1 MMWLPITETPVQPA
15 CHQKKQ
21 TMDPYPIRFRPVFKR
36 TIWGGRRLADQ
47 LGKPIGPETDYAESW
62 EVVDHG
68 SDQSVVDGGPL
79 DGKTLNDLMTEHAAW
94 LLGEEFTNA
103 TFPLLLKYLDCNR
116 VLSVQVHPDDAY
128 GATMTVPDLGK
139 TEAWYIVAAEPD
151 SQVYAGLR
159 PGVNRSM
166 LQEAI
171 ATGQSEQVLHSFHP
185 QAGDVIYIPAGT
197 VHALGAG
204 LLVAEIQQSSDT
216 TFRLFDWNRVDAE
229 GNARPLHLEQGLE
242 VSDYESGPVE
252 PRRSD
257 PTQAD
262 WQTVVRSEKF
272 LLNLLVLGTGV
283 VGGDGKFHILTV
295 PQGRATLVTPSETIL
310 LGGGETLMLPA
321 AMPRCELTVA
331 ENSVVMEMSLPDA

>member
-1 MMWLPITETPVQPA
+1 MSPLN
-15 CHQKKQ
+15 H
-21 TMDPYPIRFRPVFKR
+21 TMDASPIRFRPVLKR

-47 LGKPIGPETDYAESW
+47 LGKPLGTESDYAESW

-79 DGKTLNDLMTEHAAW
+79 DGMTLNQLIASHPDW
-94 LLGEEFTNA
+94 LLGDDASNK

-128 GATMTVPDLGK
+128 GATMPVPDLGK
-139 TEAWYIVAAEPD
+139 TEAWYIVAAEPE

-159 PGVNRSM
+159 SGVDRAM

-171 ATGQSEQVLHSFHP
+171 TTGQAEQVLHSFHP

-252 PRRSD
+252 PRRCD
-257 PTQAD
+257 PTTSG
-262 WQTVVRSEKF
+262 WQTVVQSEKF
-272 LLNLLVLGTGV
+272 VLDLLVLGTASIA
-283 VGGDGKFHILTV
+283 GDAKFHIITI
-295 PQGRATLVTPSETIL
+295 PQGGATLATDSESIVLRTGETIL
-310 LGGGETLMLPA
+310 LPA
-321 AMPRCELTVA
+321 AMSRCELTVA
-331 ENSVVMEMSLPDA
+331 EGGIAMGMSLPSN